1 MGHHYLNQVFSP
13 ANVAVFGA
21 SERENAVGTLLLQNM
36 LAAEFKG
43 DIYPVNP
50 KHKTVQG
57 LTCYP
62 DLHKINKPVDL
73 AIIATPANKVIN
85 IVRECGEAGCRGVVV
100 LSSGFSDNGVRGKRL
115 EAKLLEVVHEYGLH
129 LIGPNCMGIM
139 RPQVGLNATFSK
151 NQARTGNVA
160 LVSQSGAMATA
171 ILDWAATRQVGFSTV
186 ATLGDA
192 ADVDF
197 GDVLDYLALDPKTSS
212 ILLYIEGVHDA
223 RGFMSGLRAAS
234 RMKPVVVLK
243 AGRYAEGAKAASSH
257 TGAMVGGNDAFDAAM
272 DRAGVVRVG
281 SVSQL
286 FAAAEI
292 LSSGIRIEGNR
303 LMIITNAGGAG
314 VMATDRVVETG
325 VRMAELPDALI
336 KRLNKVLPAN
346 WSKNNPANILGDATP
361 ERYEEVLEI
370 CLENEEMD
378 GVLTILTPQAM
389 TDPKGVAEAI
399 VRASEKNKKNHKN
412 KKPILACWMGNE
424 LVSAGRDCLSAAR
437 IPNFHT
443 PEAAVESFA
452 YLANYRNNQKL
463 LMQVPSS
470 SAEPSNPPDVRGARL
485 IIESVLADG
494 RKSLS
499 TTESRAILAAFR
511 IPSLPTILTRS
522 PTEALVAAESVG
534 YPVVMK
540 ISSPDVLHKSDVN
553 GVRLNINSAHTVRSV
568 YQELRQLTLEAI
580 PDARID
586 GVTVEPMYRGHA
598 ARELII
604 GVVRDP
610 IFGPVISFGAGGTAV
625 EVHRDHAVVLP
636 PLNSYMIRKTINR
649 TRIARLLKN
658 FRNLPAI
665 DFSALE
671 DVMLRVSELVCELPE
686 VVEMDINP
694 LMINAEGA
702 VAVDAR
708 FTVAYP
714 KGASGRYDHMAIHPY
729 PRDLVRHQ
737 QLADGT
743 DILIRPVRPEDA
755 EMEQS
760 FVRNLSGESRYMRF
774 MQALRELTPEML
786 VRLTQIDYDREMAF
800 MVLARGKNGKDVEV
814 GVSRYAINPDQ
825 NSCEFALVITDAW
838 QNRGLGGL
846 LMQVLIESARD
857 KGLSTIIGD
866 VLSHNT
872 GMLKLMDRLGFERH
886 VSPMDSGVVIVTKR
900 LRSGN

>member
-13 ANVAVFGA
+13 ESVAVFGA
-21 SERENAVGTLLLQNM
+21 SERENAVGTLILQNM
-36 LAAEFKG
+36 LTAEFRG
-43 DIYPVNP
+43 EIYPINP
-50 KHKTVQG
+50 KYKTVQG

-62 DLHKINKPVDL
+62 TLHKVNQPVDL
-73 AIIATPANKVIN
+73 AVITTPANKVID
-85 IVRECGEAGCRGVVV
+85 IVRECGEEGCRGVVV
-100 LSSGFSDNGVRGKRL
+100 ISAGFGEAGAQGKRL
-115 EAKLLEVVHEYGLH
+115 EKALLEVVHEYGMH
-129 LIGPNCMGIM
+129 LIGPNCLGIM
-139 RPQVGLNATFSK
+139 RPSVGLNATFSK
-151 NQARTGNVA
+151 NQAITGNVA

-186 ATLGDA
+186 VTLGDA

-212 ILLYIEGVHDA
+212 VLLYIEGIHDA

-272 DRAGVVRVG
+272 DRAGVVRAA
-281 SVSQL
+281 SISQL

-303 LMIITNAGGAG
+303 LMILTNAGGPG

-325 VRMAELPDALI
+325 LSMAVLPDVLT
-336 KRLNKVLPAN
+336 KRLSKVLPAN
-346 WSKNNPANILGDATP
+346 WSKANPADILGDATP
-361 ERYEEVLEI
+361 ERYEAALEI
-370 CLENEEMD
+370 CLENEQMD
-378 GVLTILTPQAM
+378 GVLVMLTPQAM
-389 TDPKGVAEAI
+389 TDPQGVAEAV
-399 VRASEKNKKNHKN
+399 VRVSKNS
-412 KKPILACWMGNE
+412 KKPVLACWMGNE
-424 LVSAGRDCLSAAR
+424 QVAAGRECLSAAR

-452 YLANYRNNQKL
+452 YLACYRNNQKL

-470 SAEPSNPPDVRGARL
+470 AAGVDKKLPNVRGARL
-485 IIESVLADG
+485 IIESVLAEG
-494 RKSLS
+494 RKHLS
-499 TTESRAILAAFR
+499 TTESRAILAAFH
-511 IPSLPTILTRS
+511 IPSLTSILTRS

-534 YPVVMK
+534 FPVVMK
-540 ISSPDVLHKSDVN
+540 ISSPDVQHKSDVN

-568 YQELRQLTLEAI
+568 YQELQQLTLAAMPEAH
-580 PDARID
+580 ID

-610 IFGPVISFGAGGTAV
+610 VFGPVISFGAGGTAV
-625 EVHRDHAVVLP
+625 EVHRDHAVALP

-649 TRIARLLKN
+649 TRIARLLDS

-665 DFSALE
+665 DYQALE

-694 LMINAEGA
+694 LMVNAEGV

-708 FTVAYP
+708 FTIAYP
-714 KGASGRYDHMAIHPY
+714 QGAAGRYDHMAIHPY
-729 PRDLVRHQ
+729 PHDLVRSQ

-743 DILIRPVRPEDA
+743 DILIRPIRPEDA

-774 MQALRELTPEML
+774 MQALRELTPDML

-800 MVLARGKNGKDVEV
+800 VVLARDENGKDVEV

-825 NSCEFALVITDAW
+825 NSCEFALVIADDW

-846 LMQVLIESARD
+846 LMQVLIDAARD
-857 KGLSTIIGD
+857 KGLTTIVGD

-872 GMLKLMDRLGFERH
+872 GMLKLMQRLGFERH
-886 VSPMDSGVVIVTKR
+886 VSPQDSGVVIVTKR
-900 LRSGN
+900 LRNGN